1 MTALFPAVSTLI
13 VNDSGMPIPPRSVVV
28 AVSVETTTAT
38 ENNESITL
46 THVKQYATGLAGNV
60 MVTGQVTIDTG
71 KRGLAYF
78 DQFIYV
84 AVDPTIADPIAGEEW
99 GPKSGSWTIS
109 KGGLGF
115 ISQGH
120 SDNGGVPKRSLF
132 FRSPKSSS
140 GSGVTTIRFLVI
152 SSDPTT
158 LTVLGEV
165 KAWDAGYTLYD
176 VPGDLNAAFGLG
188 PPLGVVEVCD
198 PSGCYFDEPYDMLF
212 GRMGWAKYTSS
223 LTADSC
229 RTGYP
234 PFPPKWEV
242 FSLCCAKPLCSFGG
256 A

>member
-1 MTALFPAVSTLI
+1 MVGPVKISY
-13 VNDSGMPIPPRSVVV
+13 VNNSGYAIPPYGVVEF
-28 AVSVETTTAT
+28 SG
-38 ENNESITL
+38 NMQTL
-46 THVKQYATGLAGNV
+46 ANGELTIPIVRPTGNGPYA
-60 MVTGQVTIDTG
+60 IDDGKGANSTSTG
-71 KRGLAYF
+71 KYGTAIIPY
-78 DQFIYV
+78 DNV
-84 AVDPTIADPIAGEEW
+84 AWVAWDGTDPGVAWQGTVGPIANSVFMGNK
-99 GPKSGSWTIS
+99 GSGYLYAGQKDTVNSRILVVQ
-109 KGGLGF
+109 K
-115 ISQGH
+115 
-120 SDNGGVPKRSLF
+120 P
-132 FRSPKSSS
+132 PAP
-140 GSGVTTIRFLVI
+140 GVTTIRFLVI
-152 SSDPTT
+152 SSDPNT